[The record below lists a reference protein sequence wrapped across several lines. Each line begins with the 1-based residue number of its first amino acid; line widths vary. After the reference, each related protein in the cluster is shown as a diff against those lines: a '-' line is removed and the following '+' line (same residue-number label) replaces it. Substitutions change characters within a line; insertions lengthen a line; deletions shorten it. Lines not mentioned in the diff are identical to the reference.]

1 MEESLSMG
9 DLFLMLFV
17 KELLKWLTKELDL
30 VILVEHSELVMDV
43 SPKFYP
49 GKKKLNILTPKIYI
63 RKYFLFTKKNFKAE
77 MKL

>member
-1 MEESLSMG
+1 MEEWINLEESLSMG

-30 VILVEHSELVMDV
+30 VILVEHSELVMDA

-49 GKKKLNILTPKIYI
+49 GKKK
-63 RKYFLFTKKNFKAE
+63 
-77 MKL
+77 